1 MAARGQ
7 PGFTIS
13 PSTQVQTSGLNLDL
27 GFTER
32 RCQLTVVS
40 GAQSGKSIEVNKPA
54 FTVGKGDE
62 CDLVIADPTVSRL
75 HFTIEQQ
82 GGAYV
87 IRDHASTN
95 GTWIDQFRIREAY
108 LRPGVVVR
116 AGQVQLK
123 LEPLFKPIEIAPSNA
138 DRFGSLVGHSVRMR
152 QIFTMLERVA
162 KTDATVVIFGET
174 GTGKSAIA
182 QAIHEA
188 SSRKTGPFITVDCG
202 AIAEN
207 LIESEL
213 FGHEKGAFTGATA
226 MRKGALERAN
236 GGTLFIDE
244 LVDLRLDLQPRLL
257 RVLEEREVRRVGG
270 NDAIKLDVRIIAASR
285 FDLWREV
292 EAKKFREDLYFRLA
306 VFTIPLPA
314 LRERKEDIALLA
326 QAFARSLKGGDRLL
340 QRMTSA
346 VLERLSNHPFL
357 GNVRELRNV
366 IERAI
371 YLDSDPTEM
380 LGPMVGIPADA
391 PHAPMPAAPSSS
403 LPAPAAPAALA
414 INVPPT
420 PAPVALHHT
429 QPLQPIPQL
438 GDETAP
444 VPVMADGSVAVLAD
458 CTLPFKEAKEK
469 LLEQFEGEYFRRLIQ
484 RAGGNASAI
493 ARIAGIDRKH
503 LYTLAKK
510 HGLDLKGRTK
520 DDDA

>member
-1 MAARGQ
+1 MPITRGQ
-7 PGFTIS
+7 PGFGVT
-13 PSTQVQTSGLNLDL
+13 PATKVETSGLNLDL

-32 RCQLTVVS
+32 RCQLTVMS
-40 GAQSGKSIEVNKPA
+40 GPASGQSVEVNKPV
-54 FTVGKGDE
+54 FRVGKGED
-62 CDLVIADPTVSRL
+62 CDLVITDPTVSRL
-75 HFTIEQQ
+75 HFVIENQQ
-82 GGAYV
+82 GAYV
-87 IRDHASTN
+87 IRDNASTN

-123 LEPLFKPIEIAPSNA
+123 FESLFKPIDIAPSTD
-138 DRFGSLVGHSVRMR
+138 DRFGSLVGRSVRMR

-188 SSRKTGPFITVDCG
+188 SSRKSGPFITVDCG

-226 MRKGALERAN
+226 MRRGALERAH

-306 VFTIPLPA
+306 VFTIPLPS
-314 LRERKEDIALLA
+314 LRERKEDIPLLA
-326 QAFARSLKGGDRLL
+326 QAFARSLKGGENLL
-340 QRMTSA
+340 QRLTPN
-346 VLERLSNHPFL
+346 VLDRLSNHPFP

-366 IERAI
+366 IERAM
-371 YLDSDPTEM
+371 YLDSDPNEL
-380 LGPMVGIPADA
+380 LGPMVMPDGASA
-391 PHAPMPAAPSSS
+391 PFSS
-403 LPAPAAPAALA
+403 
-414 INVPPT
+414 PPT
-420 PAPVALHHT
+420 PAPIPSVA
-429 QPLQPIPQL
+429 PLSSTTGPYAPVNVGPPPSAL
-438 GDETAP
+438 VDDTAP
-444 VPVMADGSVAVLAD
+444 VPTVSVPGVIDDARVPLTAD
-458 CTLPFKEAKEK
+458 CSLPFKDAKEK
-469 LLEQFEGEYFRRLIQ
+469 LLEQFEAEYFRRILA
-484 RAGGNASAI
+484 RAGGNASAV
-493 ARIAGIDRKH
+493 ARLAGIDRKH
-503 LYTLAKK
+503 VYTLAKK
-510 HGLDLKGRTK
+510 HGLDLKGRGR
-520 DDDA
+520 DEED

>member
-1 MAARGQ
+1 VAVRNA

-32 RCQLTVVS
+32 RCQLTVMS
-40 GAQSGKSIEVNKPA
+40 GPQTGRSVEVGKATFS
-54 FTVGKGDE
+54 VGKGDE
-62 CDLVIADPTVSRL
+62 CDLVITDPTVSRL
-75 HFTIEQQ
+75 HFVIEQQ
-82 GGAYV
+82 QGAYV
-87 IRDHASTN
+87 IRDNASTN

-108 LRPGVVVR
+108 LRPGVVLR

-123 LEPLFKPIEIAPSNA
+123 FEPLFKPIEIAPSQA
-138 DRFGSLVGHSVRMR
+138 DKFGHLVGHSVRMR

-188 SSRKTGPFITVDCG
+188 SARKGGPFVTVDCG

-213 FGHEKGAFTGATA
+213 FGHEKGAFTGASA
-226 MRKGALERAN
+226 MRKGALERAH

-306 VFTIPLPA
+306 VFTIPLPS
-314 LRERKEDIALLA
+314 LRERKEDIPLLA
-326 QAFARSLKGGDRLL
+326 QAFARAQKGGDRLL
-340 QRMTSA
+340 EKFTPE
-346 VLERLSNHPFL
+346 VLEKLKNHPFP

-366 IERAI
+366 IERAL
-371 YLDSDPTEM
+371 YLDTADVNEM
-380 LGPMVGIPADA
+380 LGPAMMMASHAHDGTTLPPQSALPPAMT
-391 PHAPMPAAPSSS
+391 PMPNLPSLAS
-403 LPAPAAPAALA
+403 PPGTPAANFASSPFALDPR
-414 INVPPT
+414 I
-420 PAPVALHHT
+420 
-429 QPLQPIPQL
+429 
-438 GDETAP
+438 DETAP
-444 VPVMADGSVAVLAD
+444 VPVVVGDDAVPLQAD
-458 CTLPFKEAKEK
+458 CTLPFKDAKEA
-469 LLEQFEGEYFRRLIQ
+469 LLERFEAEYFRRLIA
-484 RAGGNASAI
+484 RSGGNASAI
-493 ARIAGIDRKH
+493 ARAAGIDRKH
-503 LYTLAKK
+503 VYTLAKK
-510 HGLDLKGRTK
+510 HGLDLKGKRE
-520 DDDA
+520 DEA